1 MEVLVVIL
9 LGIITFFLVSFTIIL
24 TLHIIKFRKYVD
36 EYEKVWSKFESKD
49 IKEDV
54 ENLIQ
59 NMEITKQVSIESKA
73 QCELAEQKIN
83 MSIQKIGFVKYD
95 AYEDGKNGLSFS
107 VAMLD
112 GKDDGIILNSI
123 YTRNGSNIYAKE
135 IIEGSY
141 NGNLSDEEKKALQ
154 IAKNKKTF
162 M

>member
-1 MEVLVVIL
+1 MGLPIVIL
-9 LGIITFFLVSFTIIL
+9 LAIITFFLIGCILVL

-36 EYEKVWSKFESKD
+36 KYEKVWSKFENKD

-59 NMEITKQVSIESKA
+59 NMEITKQISMESKGK
-73 QCELAEQKIN
+73 CDLAEQKIN
-83 MSIQKIGFVKYD
+83 MSIQKTGFVKYD
-95 AYEDGKNGLSFS
+95 AYDGGKNGLSFS
-107 VAMLD
+107 LAMLD
-112 GKDDGIILNSI
+112 GRDDGILLNSI
-123 YTRNGSNIYAKE
+123 YTRNGCNIYAKE

-141 NGNLSDEEKKALQ
+141 SGNLSDEEQKALQ